1 MSAQH
6 KKQENITIDQDKS
19 DLPERVKDQRPNI
32 YDLLKKISVEKKKER
47 TNNLIIMIVGIVTIA
62 VVSLVFTQN

>member
-32 YDLLKKISVEKKKER
+32 DDLLKKISVEKKKER
-47 TNNLIIMIVGIVTIA
+47 TNNLIIMIVGTVTIA

>member
-6 KKQENITIDQDKS
+6 KKQENITINQDKS

-32 YDLLKKISVEKKKER
+32 DDLLKKISVEKKKER
-47 TNNLIIMIVGIVTIA
+47 TNNLIIMIVGTVTIA

>member
-32 YDLLKKISVEKKKER
+32 DDLLKRISVEKKQER

>member
-32 YDLLKKISVEKKKER
+32 DDLLKKISVEKKKER
-47 TNNLIIMIVGIVTIA
+47 INNLIIMIVGTVTIA